1 MTEVKQKQGIVVSLA
16 DVPIRIISD
25 YDDLFS
31 EFLHEFLTDQ
41 KVTYT
46 LEIRK
51 EDVDHER
58 MMNTGKRATENSLA
72 ILALYR
78 KTAELLIQENILLIH
93 ASAISYENDGILF
106 LAKSGTG
113 KSTHTQNWMK
123 LFPDKVTVVNG
134 DKPLVKI
141 TGQGANV
148 YGTPWSGKE
157 KWYSNTS
164 VKIKAVCAIV
174 RDRQNYTEE
183 VSSGDFF
190 PYLIQQTYVSKDQNR
205 YQKELDLL
213 SKLSSMVNFYKIHCN
228 MEIESAE
235 KAWSAIYDNE
245 FIYYK
250 MTDGEA

>member
-16 DVPIRIISD
+16 DVPVRIISE

-31 EFLHEFLTDQ
+31 EFLHQFLTDQ
-41 KVTYT
+41 ENTYT
-46 LEIRK
+46 IEIRK
-51 EDVDHER
+51 EDIDRER
-58 MMNTGKRATENSLA
+58 RMNTGKRKTENSLA

-78 KTAELLIQENILLIH
+78 KTAELLIKENILLIH
-93 ASAISYENDGILF
+93 ASAIAYENNGILF

-141 TGQGANV
+141 TDQGAYV

-164 VKIKAVCAIV
+164 VKIKAVCAII
-174 RDRQNYTEE
+174 RDKQNHTEE

-190 PYLIQQTYVSKDQNR
+190 PYLIQQTYVSKDQDR
-205 YQKELDLL
+205 YKKELNLMNQL
-213 SKLSSMVNFYKIHCN
+213 SAMVSFYKINCN
-228 MEIESAE
+228 MEIGSAE
-235 KAWSAIYDNE
+235 QAYHSIFNLE
-245 FIYYK
+245 SL
-250 MTDGEA
+250 